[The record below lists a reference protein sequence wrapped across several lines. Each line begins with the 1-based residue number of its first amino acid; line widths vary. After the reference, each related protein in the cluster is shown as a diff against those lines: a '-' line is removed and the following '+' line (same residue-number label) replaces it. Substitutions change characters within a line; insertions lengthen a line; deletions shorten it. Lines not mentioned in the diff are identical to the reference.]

1 MHSDPTPHTPECR
14 FGGAIRW
21 SNGVTNWVTIVMEW
35 LCVTCLHHTG
45 AELNRNNRLLI
56 AIVAS
61 DMTPSV
67 NMTRPYVYK
76 RHKDDERNRVLKHQ
90 TLCKQFKHITYD
102 LSLFVH
108 GSKGRGSHRHRNTM
122 IIISER
128 LSKQLAAVI
137 TTATSSVTLNVRYI
151 TLVMS
156 NARYVCI
163 LNGW

>member
-122 IIISER
+122 IPLGYIGASEQAISSR
-128 LSKQLAAVI
+128 DHHGDVI
-137 TTATSSVTLNVRYI
+137 SDVKREVHNTGDVKCEVRVYP
-151 TLVMS
+151 
-156 NARYVCI
+156 
-163 LNGW
+163 